1 MEDCRRILN
10 PRRVPPENCGVT
22 YLYFVLIGVSLSL
35 AGMQSYHLWGFR
47 RLGNWFSIVTVNGHC
62 SSWGGGQQG
71 DLDTYQFFFHLNYRC
86 TLTCMYIHTNQFFF
100 PLLTIGVHLPVC
112 TYTQT
117 HILVS
122 IPKIKIKL
130 VLWDMHVR
138 VTHCESNPHTGNL
151 GRSVGFCLFGK
162 RGSAEIS
169 QPKDANNPK

>member
-22 YLYFVLIGVSLSL
+22 YLYFVLIAVSLSL
-35 AGMQSYHLWGFR
+35 AGMQSYHLWGFK

-62 SSWGGGQQG
+62 SSCGGGRQG
-71 DLDTYQFFFHLNYRC
+71 NLDTYQFFS
-86 TLTCMYIHTNQFFF
+86 T
-100 PLLTIGVHLPVC
+100 LTIGVHLPVC

>member
-10 PRRVPPENCGVT
+10 PRRVPPEKCGVT
-22 YLYFVLIGVSLSL
+22 YLYFVLIAVSLSL
-35 AGMQSYHLWGFR
+35 AGMQSYHLWGFK

-62 SSWGGGQQG
+62 SSLGGGRQG

-86 TLTCMYIHTNQFFF
+86 TLTCMYIHTDQFFF

-151 GRSVGFCLFGK
+151 GRSVGFCVWETWLCWNIP
-162 RGSAEIS
+162 A
-169 QPKDANNPK
+169 

>member
-22 YLYFVLIGVSLSL
+22 YLYFVLIAVSLSL

-47 RLGNWFSIVTVNGHC
+47 RLRNWFSIVTVNGHC
-62 SSWGGGQQG
+62 SSCGGGRQG
-71 DLDTYQFFFHLNYRC
+71 NLDTYQFFS
-86 TLTCMYIHTNQFFF
+86 T
-100 PLLTIGVHLPVC
+100 LTIGVHLPVC

>member
-47 RLGNWFSIVTVNGHC
+47 RLRNWFSIVTVNGHC
-62 SSWGGGQQG
+62 SSCGGGRQG
-71 DLDTYQFFFHLNYRC
+71 NLDTYQFFS
-86 TLTCMYIHTNQFFF
+86 T
-100 PLLTIGVHLPVC
+100 LTIGVHLPVC

>member
-86 TLTCMYIHTNQFFF
+86 TLTCMYMYTHWPVFFPTFNYRCTLTCVYIHTD
-100 PLLTIGVHLPVC
+100 
-112 TYTQT
+112 T
-117 HILVS
+117 HISQHSLNQNKTCFVRNACEGNS
-122 IPKIKIKL
+122 
-130 VLWDMHVR
+130 LWVKP
-138 VTHCESNPHTGNL
+138 TH
-151 GRSVGFCLFGK
+151 R
-162 RGSAEIS
+162 
-169 QPKDANNPK
+169 

>member
-1 MEDCRRILN
+1 MGTVAAGVGDSKGTWTRISFFSTL
-10 PRRVPPENCGVT
+10 T
-22 YLYFVLIGVSLSL
+22 IGV
-35 AGMQSYHLWGFR
+35 HLP
-47 RLGNWFSIVTVNGHC
+47 V
-62 SSWGGGQQG
+62 
-71 DLDTYQFFFHLNYRC
+71 C
-86 TLTCMYIHTNQFFF
+86 TCIHTDQFFF

-162 RGSAEIS
+162 NVALLKYPSLRMLIIQSNPVFWWNNVALMYWNASSVPPGSLIYLIILPAML
-169 QPKDANNPK
+169 